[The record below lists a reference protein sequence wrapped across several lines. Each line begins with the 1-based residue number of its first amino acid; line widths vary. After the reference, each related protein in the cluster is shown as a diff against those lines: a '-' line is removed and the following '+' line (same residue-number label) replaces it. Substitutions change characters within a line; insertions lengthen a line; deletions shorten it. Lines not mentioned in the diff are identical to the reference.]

1 MSARHTV
8 VAVLVALFVLAPL
21 SVGNAEQPGSSG
33 SGTGVIVAVTGD
45 VTVHS
50 GGASRL
56 AAEGLV
62 LEAGDTLVIQV
73 GGTCTGFT
81 PHGESFS
88 LEGPSELRLAT
99 SPNGGVVG
107 RVSSW
112 VRSQLAQW
120 IGARHR
126 QPLVTRSLLRH
137 WDQAVSVPQPL
148 IPAPDG
154 RVRGSGSEFRWAAV
168 PGVDAF
174 TVLLVSET
182 DEETERLVRGQ
193 SLRLD
198 DLAPEQEYVWKV
210 KAQAGEWAAESS
222 WRSFRVMTADEEE
235 SLEAALEGLGDLEA
249 GVLLLSSGLH
259 EEAVARFDIAVSAG
273 ADGRSARLWRARA
286 MADVGLYKDAYEDL
300 MAAGGSE

>member
-1 MSARHTV
+1 MSARHMV
-8 VAVLVALFVLAPL
+8 VAVLVALFILAPL
-21 SVGNAEQPGSSG
+21 SAGNAEQPGSSA
-33 SGTGVIVAVTGD
+33 SGTGVIVAVTGG

-50 GGASRL
+50 GGMSRL
-56 AAEGLV
+56 ATEGLV

-81 PHGESFS
+81 PYGESFA
-88 LEGPSELRLAT
+88 LEGPSELRLAA
-99 SPNGGVVG
+99 SPDDGVVG
-107 RVSSW
+107 QVSSW
-112 VRSQLAQW
+112 VKSQLTQW

-137 WDQAVSVPQPL
+137 WDHEVDVPQPL

-168 PGVDAF
+168 SGVDAF

-193 SLRLD
+193 SLTLD
-198 DLAPEQEYVWKV
+198 DLAPGQEYVWKV

-222 WRSFRVMTADEEE
+222 WRSFRVMAADEEE
-235 SLEAALEGLGDLEA
+235 SLEAALKGLGDLEA
-249 GVLLLSSGLH
+249 GVLLISSGLH
-259 EEAVARFDIAVSAG
+259 EEAVARFDVAVSAG

-286 MADVGLYKDAYEDL
+286 MADVGLYKDAYEDI

>member
-21 SVGNAEQPGSSG
+21 SAGNAEQSDSSG

-81 PHGESFS
+81 PYGESFS
-88 LEGPSELRLAT
+88 LEGPSELRLAP
-99 SPNGGVVG
+99 SRDGSVVG
-107 RVSSW
+107 HVSSW
-112 VRSQLAQW
+112 VKSQLTQW

-137 WDQAVSVPQPL
+137 WDQEVNVPQPL
-148 IPAPDG
+148 VPAPDG

-174 TVLLVSET
+174 TILLVSET

-193 SLRLD
+193 SLTLD
-198 DLAPEQEYVWKV
+198 DLTPGQEYVWKV

-235 SLEAALEGLGDLEA
+235 SLEVALEDLGDLEA

-259 EEAVARFDIAVSAG
+259 EEAVARFDIAVSA
-273 ADGRSARLWRARA
+273 AVDGRSARLWRARA

>member
-1 MSARHTV
+1 MSARHTI
-8 VAVLVALFVLAPL
+8 VAVMVALFVFAPL
-21 SVGNAEQPGSSG
+21 SAGSAEQPDSSE

-45 VTVHS
+45 VTLHS
-50 GGASRL
+50 DSLSQR
-56 AAEGLV
+56 AAEGLA

-81 PHGESFS
+81 PDGEAFS
-88 LEGPSELRLAT
+88 LEGPSELRLAI
-99 SPNGGVVG
+99 SPDGGVVG

-112 VRSQLAQW
+112 VKSQLTQW
-120 IGARHR
+120 IGAGHR

-137 WDQAVSVPQPL
+137 WDQEVSVPQPL
-148 IPAPDG
+148 IPAPEG

-168 PGVDAF
+168 SGVDAF
-174 TVLLVSET
+174 TIMLVSET
-182 DEETERLVRGQ
+182 DEETERRVRGQ
-193 SLRLD
+193 SLTLD

-210 KAQAGEWAAESS
+210 KAQAGEWAAASS
-222 WRSFRVMTADEEE
+222 WRSFSVMTAEEEE
-235 SLEAALEGLGDLEA
+235 SLKAALEGLGDLPA

-259 EEAVARFDIAVSAG
+259 EEAIARFDAAVSAG

-286 MADVGLYKDAYEDL
+286 LAEVGLYKDAYEDH